1 MTIKKTAITLLC
13 LGALGGTA
21 YGAIEAPTASAHMH
35 YPMLRL
41 CHKQSFKTITNKH
54 ISIKVPKYLVA
65 DSSKPITFDTM
76 TQLLSSYKLKGVG
89 AYTITGLGKPQTL
102 HPHGPA
108 LNMD

>member
-54 ISIKVPKYLVA
+54 IGIKVPKVFSGRFIKANYFRYDDA
-65 DSSKPITFDTM
+65 IT
-76 TQLLSSYKLKGVG
+76 
-89 AYTITGLGKPQTL
+89 
-102 HPHGPA
+102 
-108 LNMD
+108 